1 LQVKIVVEA
10 EVRPTED
17 EEKVKRAVLNFFTP
31 SSIKVEERGRG
42 RVLIAEAEGP
52 EALQKLHSKLREQ
65 RILDAARSM
74 IIRWSSEDRVVFYLH
89 KQAAFMNYIT
99 FCLPEG
105 ESPLGPIKVEIL
117 ESNVKAVIDWLAP
130 PTSRGK
136 PLFEREVPR

>member
-1 LQVKIVVEA
+1 MRIVVKVEI
-10 EVRPTED
+10 RPTED

-31 SSIKVEERGRG
+31 SNIKVEERGQG
-42 RVLIAEAEGP
+42 RVLIAEADRP

-74 IIRWSSEDRVVFYLH
+74 IMRWSSNEKVVFYLH

-105 ESPLGPIKVEIL
+105 ESPLGSIKVEIL
-117 ESNVKAVIDWLAP
+117 ESDVKAVIDWLAP
-130 PTSRGK
+130 PTSKGK
-136 PLFEREVPR
+136 PLFEREAPR

>member
-1 LQVKIVVEA
+1 MKIVVEA
-10 EVRPTED
+10 EIRPTED

-42 RVLIAEAEGP
+42 KVLIAEADGP
-52 EALQKLHSKLREQ
+52 EALQRLHSKLREQ

-74 IIRWSSEDRVVFYLH
+74 IMKWSSKDEVVFYLH

-105 ESPLGPIKVEIL
+105 ESPLGPIKVKIL
-117 ESNVKAVIDWLAP
+117 ESNAKAMIDWLAP
-130 PTSRGK
+130 PTSKGR
-136 PLFEREVPR
+136 PIFEREAPR

>member
-1 LQVKIVVEA
+1 VKIVVEA

>member
-1 LQVKIVVEA
+1 MKIVVEA
-10 EVRPTED
+10 EIRPTEN
-17 EEKVKRAVLNFFTP
+17 EEKVKKAVLNFFTP
-31 SSIKVEERGRG
+31 SNIKVEERGRG
-42 RVLIAEAEGP
+42 RVLIAEADKP

-74 IIRWSSEDRVVFYLH
+74 IMRWSSDDKVVFYLH

-117 ESNVKAVIDWLAP
+117 ESDVRAVIDWLAP
-130 PTSRGK
+130 PTSKGR
-136 PLFEREVPR
+136 PLFEREAPR